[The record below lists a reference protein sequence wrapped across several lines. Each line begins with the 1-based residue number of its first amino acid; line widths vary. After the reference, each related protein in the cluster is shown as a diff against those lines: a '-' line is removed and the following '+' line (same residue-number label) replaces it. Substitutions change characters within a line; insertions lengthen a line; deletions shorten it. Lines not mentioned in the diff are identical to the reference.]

1 LGAVALFREQ
11 NVTQESEKE
20 DQSLHGGRHHAG
32 PILAIRPDGRV
43 SKANLQARR
52 IFSHDRPLSDENL
65 GVVLAQRMLGDAA
78 FPQQLVLRIPGHDGE
93 QHDVLLVISD
103 QDEVTEPE
111 VASPEPHQQEVAITT
126 APEGGVADFIAH
138 ELRNHLA
145 VTEGLTQLLET
156 NLEATPPHQ
165 ARSVLR
171 SILTETESS
180 LLILEGLLMAVQA
193 RRRAVSISQVPVHS
207 VLRRIIA
214 HHKRRFP
221 EREFTV
227 LGDSPVFALGNST
240 WIQIALAN
248 LVNNAE
254 KVTPHGQPIEVS
266 LHREGDKVIVMVL
279 DQGRPLAPTA
289 YEHLWDI
296 YAKGPP
302 AGLEITGSGIGL
314 SITKELVDSMG
325 GSVWAGP
332 RGHGGSA
339 FSISLH
345 SASEPTPPAGPP
357 PV

>member
-1 LGAVALFREQ
+1 M
-11 NVTQESEKE
+11 TQESDKE
-20 DQSLHGGRHHAG
+20 DQSLHPGRHHAG

-52 IFSHDRPLSDENL
+52 IFNHDQPLSDENL
-65 GVVLAQRMLGDAA
+65 GVVLAQRMLGDAT

-111 VASPEPHQQEVAITT
+111 VAPEPDQEEVAVT
-126 APEGGVADFIAH
+126 AAPDGGVADFIAH
-138 ELRNHLA
+138 ELRNHLT
-145 VTEGLTQLLET
+145 VTEGLAQLLES
-156 NLEATPPHQ
+156 NLESTPAHQ

-193 RRRAVSISQVPVHS
+193 RRRAVTVSQVPVHS

-214 HHKRRFP
+214 DHKRRFP
-221 EREFTV
+221 DREFTV

-266 LHREGDKVIVMVL
+266 LHREGEKVIVLVL
-279 DQGRPLAPTA
+279 DQGRPLTPTA

-296 YAKGPP
+296 YTKGPP
-302 AGLEITGSGIGL
+302 AGLEITGTGIGL
-314 SITKELVDSMG
+314 TITKELVDSMG

-332 RGHGGSA
+332 RSHGGSA
-339 FSISLH
+339 FAISLH
-345 SASEPTPPAGPP
+345 TASEPTQPAGPP
-357 PV
+357 AV

>member
-1 LGAVALFREQ
+1 
-11 NVTQESEKE
+11 VTQESDKE
-20 DQSLHGGRHHAG
+20 DQSLQGGRHHAG

-52 IFSHDRPLSDENL
+52 IFNHDHLLNDENL
-65 GVVLAQRMLGDAA
+65 GVVLAQRMIGDAT
-78 FPQQLVLRIPGHDGE
+78 FPQQLVLRIPGQDGE

-103 QDEVTEPE
+103 QDEVSETQVLTPAPHEE
-111 VASPEPHQQEVAITT
+111 VAAITA

-138 ELRNHLA
+138 ELRNHLT
-145 VTEGLTQLLET
+145 VTEGLAQLLES
-156 NLEATPPHQ
+156 NLEATPAHQ

-193 RRRAVSISQVPVHS
+193 RRRTVSVSQVPLHS

-214 HHKRRFP
+214 DHKRRFP
-221 EREFTV
+221 ERVFAV

-248 LVNNAE
+248 LVTNAE

-266 LHREGDKVIVMVL
+266 LRREGDKVIVLVL
-279 DQGRPLAPTA
+279 DQGHPLAPTA

-296 YAKGPP
+296 YTKGPP
-302 AGLEITGSGIGL
+302 EGLEITGSGIGL

-332 RGHGGSA
+332 RSHGGSA
-339 FSISLH
+339 FAISLH
-345 SASEPTPPAGPP
+345 TASEPTQPTGSAA
-357 PV
+357 V